1 MHWAKWHQNGKWC
14 QMVPEGCQ
22 MTIDM
27 SHALET
33 EWFQNGATW
42 TQKGANL
49 LGMDFGLE
57 MTVNH

>member
-1 MHWAKWHQNGKWC
+1 
-14 QMVPEGCQ
+14 